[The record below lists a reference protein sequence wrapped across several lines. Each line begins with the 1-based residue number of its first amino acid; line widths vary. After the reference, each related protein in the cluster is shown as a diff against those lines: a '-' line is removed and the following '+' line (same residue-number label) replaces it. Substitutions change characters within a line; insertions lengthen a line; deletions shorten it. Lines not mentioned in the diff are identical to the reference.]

1 MHAAI
6 HYREESQTVSIV
18 LVLKEV
24 SFLTVTG
31 LLLSVRSRLSHLLQS
46 FNNTRRVLPGLQ
58 GMKHVNLTLNTF
70 PKP

>member
-31 LLLSVRSRLSHLLQS
+31 LLLSVRSRLRQ
-46 FNNTRRVLPGLQ
+46 P
-58 GMKHVNLTLNTF
+58 LTSKF
-70 PKP
+70 